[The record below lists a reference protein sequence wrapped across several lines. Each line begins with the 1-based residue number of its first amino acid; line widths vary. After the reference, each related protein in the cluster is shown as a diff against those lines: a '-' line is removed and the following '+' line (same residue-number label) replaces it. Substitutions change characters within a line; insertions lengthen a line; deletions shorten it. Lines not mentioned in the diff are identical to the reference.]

1 MYISF
6 WMDADVGEAGDD
18 YVGVDTL
25 LNLQYSYNSQP
36 NDNVYSSTPSLPPP
50 AVGFTLLQGPLVDGI
65 SGQDLNKNGVDDA
78 VDSGIF
84 FGKSSGPGK
93 INLPFTTSYYH
104 QDGVVNFTDP
114 PLHNIEGSRQFYNF
128 FQGKWGISGEKFID
142 PTTGLTTNFVL
153 AGDPV
158 TGQGWI
164 DGIQLPPAD
173 RRCGSASGPFTM
185 APGDTQEVVIAVI
198 VAGAHSGSDY
208 LSAITELKSFAS
220 VAKSQF
226 LLTDINDIK
235 NQIPKS
241 FKLEQNYPNP
251 FNPTTTISYLIPKA
265 SFVTLTIYDVL
276 GKEVKTLVNKF
287 QSVGKYN
294 VTFNASNLSSG
305 VYIYSIKAGNFS
317 VSKKLVLMK

>member
-1 MYISF
+1 
-6 WMDADVGEAGDD
+6 
-18 YVGVDTL
+18 
-25 LNLQYSYNSQP
+25 
-36 NDNVYSSTPSLPPP
+36 
-50 AVGFTLLQGPLVDGI
+50 
-65 SGQDLNKNGVDDA
+65 
-78 VDSGIF
+78 
-84 FGKSSGPGK
+84 
-93 INLPFTTSYYH
+93 
-104 QDGVVNFTDP
+104 
-114 PLHNIEGSRQFYNF
+114 
-128 FQGKWGISGEKFID
+128 
-142 PTTGLTTNFVL
+142 
-153 AGDPV
+153 
-158 TGQGWI
+158 
-164 DGIQLPPAD
+164 
-173 RRCGSASGPFTM
+173 M